1 MATLKYDPD
10 FYIPSNLNKQLQGSM
25 SKEIRA
31 EYSRLRGIAM
41 KRLKRLE
48 AADMDDTQAYLKN
61 YKHYPALKDIK
72 TSQELA
78 GRLSDLSRFITAKAS
93 TVSGQREIR
102 SKSIATL
109 HENGYTFVN
118 DDNIVDFGRF
128 MEEYRKQKLDKEGY
142 DSGDAAETFSIA
154 EKHLIDPDELYQEF
168 EFWLA
173 NVDTAKK
180 LKRSANDGNYQKVK
194 KRLENKVNASHKKR
208 RRSRY
213 SGALKSVK
221 SGKSRKRGKR

>member
-1 MATLKYDPD
+1 
-10 FYIPSNLNKQLQGSM
+10 
-25 SKEIRA
+25 
-31 EYSRLRGIAM
+31 
-41 KRLKRLE
+41 
-48 AADMDDTQAYLKN
+48 
-61 YKHYPALKDIK
+61 
-72 TSQELA
+72 
-78 GRLSDLSRFITAKAS
+78 
-93 TVSGQREIR
+93 
-102 SKSIATL
+102 
-109 HENGYTFVN
+109 
-118 DDNIVDFGRF
+118 

-154 EKHLIDPDELYQEF
+154 EKHLIDPDELYQDF

-194 KRLENKVNASHKKR
+194 KRLENKINASHKK